1 MVVEERNPR
10 YIRNDVF
17 FRINEN
23 EMKKILVLAY
33 FVISCY
39 FDNSSCFVISLNFD
53 KQFQE
58 MMYEFKIKPIR
69 VTGWARQI
77 NSSPLGAYTW
87 KPIIAK
93 LNKKLPV
100 FMHNIMKKSDLNFIF
115 MENFLKKDY
124 LF

>member
-1 MVVEERNPR
+1 MKKEILDTLEMM
-10 YIRNDVF
+10 F

-39 FDNSSCFVISLNFD
+39 FNNSSWFVISLNFD

-69 VTGWARQI
+69 GGRESRVPQI
-77 NSSPLGAYTW
+77 VITATQICFAASAL
-87 KPIIAK
+87 
-93 LNKKLPV
+93 LNW
-100 FMHNIMKKSDLNFIF
+100 
-115 MENFLKKDY
+115 
-124 LF
+124 